1 MVADAVLL
9 ALLALVFDALQGE
22 PKGLYRRFPHPIVVM
37 GRLAAWWEA
46 RFNRIALRDSA
57 RALLGGL
64 GLILLILA
72 AALVGTLIHR
82 FCARLWLA
90 DLYLGILLEGLIAS
104 AFIAGRSLSD
114 HVRAVQHG
122 LEISLAEGRRAV
134 RHLVGRSPER
144 LDRAAVGR
152 ASLESLAENT
162 SDGVIAPLF
171 WCLIGGLPALMAY
184 KAVNTLDSLW
194 GHRTAR
200 YLWFGKAAARLDDLV
215 NLIPARLTALLVTLA
230 ALPRSLGVIRLSLRD
245 APHHR
250 SPNAGW
256 PEAAF
261 AAALHLKLGGP
272 RTYPQEGEIDAA
284 TLGEGNANVTSGDI
298 DRALRLYRRTL
309 SLTALLLA
317 LGAAL
322 AWVF

>member
-9 ALLALVFDALQGE
+9 ALLALVFDALLGE
-22 PKGLYRRFPHPIVVM
+22 PKGLYRRLPHPIVVM
-37 GRLAAWWEA
+37 GRLAARWEA
-46 RFNRIALRDSA
+46 RFNRTGLKDAA

-64 GLILLILA
+64 GLILLIL
-72 AALVGTLIHR
+72 
-82 FCARLWLA
+82 
-90 DLYLGILLEGLIAS
+90 
-104 AFIAGRSLSD
+104 
-114 HVRAVQHG
+114 
-122 LEISLAEGRRAV
+122 
-134 RHLVGRSPER
+134 
-144 LDRAAVGR
+144 
-152 ASLESLAENT
+152 
-162 SDGVIAPLF
+162 GVIAPLF

-215 NLIPARLTALLVTLA
+215 NLIPARLTALLVALA
-230 ALPRSLGVIRLSLRD
+230 AVPRSLVVIRLSLRD
-245 APHHR
+245 APYHR

-284 TLGEGNANVTSGDI
+284 TLGEGRANVTSSDI

-309 SLTALLLA
+309 ILTALLLA

-322 AWVF
+322 VWIF